1 MKITLRT
8 LPLYFLLAVGSTG
21 CEGETSSASQK
32 TIQQYETH
40 CARCHDVGAANAP
53 KRGEAQAWEKRLRKG
68 EATLVKNV
76 KEGLVAMPPRGG
88 CDGCSDEDFKALI
101 NYLAE

>member
-1 MKITLRT
+1 MKKTL
-8 LPLYFLLAVGSTG
+8 LLTVPCLLLSIFGTG
-21 CEGETSSASQK
+21 CDDKK
-32 TIQQYETH
+32 TAATPRTVELYGTH

-88 CDGCSDEDFKALI
+88 CDECSDDDFKALI
-101 NYLAE
+101 KYLAE